1 VDAKREVG
9 TGLHGT
15 APPRPAVATGEGAY
29 KGWIGHGT
37 DQNGSVCGGLFNVA
51 RAPEFTSNGI
61 ELVMAVNIFL
71 PSLCVSGITTSG
83 SYFP

>member
-1 VDAKREVG
+1 MRRIRSVCWARAASG
-9 TGLHGT
+9 HAAA
-15 APPRPAVATGEGAY
+15 APLRPAVATGEGAY

-61 ELVMAVNIFL
+61 E
-71 PSLCVSGITTSG
+71 
-83 SYFP
+83 